1 MYVSLFFKFVTFCS
15 LQDRENAECLVFI
28 HFGSQIDLKANPR
41 SNTPHGQAKRRQI
54 TLKIKKKRSP
64 SFGPPHNQPFP
75 LHPEMACTVLSL
87 SPSRPFWTSRKGKN
101 GVSTVSF
108 PENCCFFFET
118 GWDFCFQHVCLACS
132 IWCQFVNFSLL
143 SLLSSNTRLRE
154 TWRAV

>member
-1 MYVSLFFKFVTFCS
+1 MYVSLFFNFVTFCS

-54 TLKIKKKRSP
+54 TLKIKKSDPHPSALHTISP
-64 SFGPPHNQPFP
+64 SLFTLKWHALFCLSLPVAPFGPV
-75 LHPEMACTVLSL
+75 E
-87 SPSRPFWTSRKGKN
+87 KGKM
-101 GVSTVSF
+101 GFLRCHFQKTV
-108 PENCCFFFET
+108 FFFET

>member
-54 TLKIKKKRSP
+54 TLKIKKKVIPILRPSTQSALPSSP
-64 SFGPPHNQPFP
+64 WNGMHCF
-75 LHPEMACTVLSL
+75 VSL
-87 SPSRPFWTSRKGKN
+87 SQSPLLDQSKREKWGFYGVISRKL
-101 GVSTVSF
+101 F
-108 PENCCFFFET
+108 FFFET